1 MTSTVLDIAK
11 LFAFLLPVRRLP
23 VLSFTPFIRNDK
35 TGGHYGDTSGQTR
48 LVYGRTGTG

>member
-11 LFAFLLPVRRLP
+11 LFAFLMPVRRLP
-23 VLSFTPFIRNDK
+23 VLSFTLFIRNDK

-48 LVYGRTGTG
+48 LVHRRIGAG